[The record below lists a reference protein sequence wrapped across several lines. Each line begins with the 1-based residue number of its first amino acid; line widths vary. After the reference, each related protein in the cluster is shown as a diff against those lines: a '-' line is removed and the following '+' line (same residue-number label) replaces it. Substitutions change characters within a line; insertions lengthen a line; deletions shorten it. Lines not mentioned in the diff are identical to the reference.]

1 MKSFWTAL
9 KNGFNKIKQN
19 PQLLFSVFVALVIL
33 VAFIFVANR
42 FITIA
47 EDAQDRLM
55 NIRTGFLLESFV
67 QFTPE
72 NINSQEGLDSLKE
85 KSANI
90 VANNP
95 AFYDFRIVRFTA
107 EGPKIILSQEQD
119 KVGSIDLEHG
129 FLYDIAR
136 TDSDEAYTAEK
147 FIEGERFFS
156 TVRLILQDFEGQQ
169 VPVGAIMVEQSLT
182 EADLK
187 ISEEINQSIRVFIVI
202 VFLIMF
208 LFFRHAR
215 IIDYTTLYKKLQG
228 VDRLKDDFI
237 SMASHELRTPLTV
250 IRGYA
255 EELRESESVPDD
267 LKVSAERIDVAAKQL
282 DGLVGDMLDVSRIEQ
297 GRMKLEIQKLNPVEL
312 ISDAVSNFSRV
323 AKQKG
328 LDLSF
333 THTLKDEKISVDENK
348 FRQVMVNIIGNSI
361 KYTPKGEVKVTAE
374 SRDSRVY
381 FRISDSGIG
390 MSSQEQKE
398 LFQKF
403 YRVKNSDTSE
413 IRGTGLG
420 LWITKQIVE
429 LMDGNISV
437 ESIKG
442 VGTHFII
449 DFPIAD
455 EE

>member
-1 MKSFWTAL
+1 MT
-9 KNGFNKIKQN
+9 
-19 PQLLFSVFVALVIL
+19 
-33 VAFIFVANR
+33 
-42 FITIA
+42 
-47 EDAQDRLM
+47 
-55 NIRTGFLLESFV
+55 
-67 QFTPE
+67 
-72 NINSQEGLDSLKE
+72 
-85 KSANI
+85 
-90 VANNP
+90 
-95 AFYDFRIVRFTA
+95 
-107 EGPKIILSQEQD
+107 
-119 KVGSIDLEHG
+119 
-129 FLYDIAR
+129 
-136 TDSDEAYTAEK
+136 
-147 FIEGERFFS
+147 
-156 TVRLILQDFEGQQ
+156 
-169 VPVGAIMVEQSLT
+169 
-182 EADLK
+182 
-187 ISEEINQSIRVFIVI
+187 
-202 VFLIMF
+202 
-208 LFFRHAR
+208 
-215 IIDYTTLYKKLQG
+215 
-228 VDRLKDDFI
+228 
-237 SMASHELRTPLTV
+237 
-250 IRGYA
+250 